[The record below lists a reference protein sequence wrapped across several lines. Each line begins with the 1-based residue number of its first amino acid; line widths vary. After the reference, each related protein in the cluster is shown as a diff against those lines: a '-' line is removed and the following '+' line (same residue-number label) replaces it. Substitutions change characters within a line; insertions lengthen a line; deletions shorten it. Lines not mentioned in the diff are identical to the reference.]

1 MGIFITKEYIMNRS
15 YSKIR
20 HIRESNTLLESRI
33 VVKTDLGLIK
43 EGDIDDYLAKGY
55 KDITSWFFSTEGV
68 VYIPD
73 GEYKGDGSGYMETV
87 MTTNGVDTGYVF
99 IYDSGVRGLRNSKI
113 MIQQNGGSIGSNGPG
128 EITKILLNEQILQKS
143 GISTKK

>member
-1 MGIFITKEYIMNRS
+1 MNRS

-43 EGDIDDYLAKGY
+43 EDNIDDYLAKGY

>member
-1 MGIFITKEYIMNRS
+1 MNRS

>member
-1 MGIFITKEYIMNRS
+1 MNRS

-143 GISTKK
+143 VISTKK

>member
-1 MGIFITKEYIMNRS
+1 MNRS

-33 VVKTDLGLIK
+33 EVKNDLVLIK
-43 EGDIDDYLAKGY
+43 EDGADGFIARGY
-55 KDITSWFFSTEGV
+55 KDITSLFFSPEGV

-73 GEYKGDGSGYMETV
+73 GEYKGDGSGGVETV
-87 MTTNGVDTGYVF
+87 MTTNSVDTGYVF
-99 IYDSGVRGLRNSKI
+99 IFDTVIRGIRNSKI
-113 MIQQNGGSIGSNGPG
+113 KVQENGGLIGSTGPG

-143 GISTKK
+143 GISTKN

>member
-1 MGIFITKEYIMNRS
+1 MNRS

-43 EGDIDDYLAKGY
+43 EDNIDDYLAKGY
-55 KDITSWFFSTEGV
+55 KDITPWFFSTEGV

-73 GEYKGDGSGYMETV
+73 GEYKGDGSGDMETV

-99 IYDSGVRGLRNSKI
+99 IYASVVRGLRNSKI
-113 MIQQNGGSIGSNGPG
+113 TVQQNGGTIGSNGTG

>member
-128 EITKILLNEQILQKS
+128 EITKILLNELILQKS

>member
-1 MGIFITKEYIMNRS
+1 MNRS

-113 MIQQNGGSIGSNGPG
+113 MIQQNGGSIGSNGTG
-128 EITKILLNEQILQKS
+128 EITKILLNELILQKS